1 MFRQRVIVFLTAG
14 PLMVY
19 LIYLGGLFYVIP
31 VTAVLLLATYEYAQ
45 IIRKIGWHM
54 PLWLLLP
61 AVFAQLL
68 AGYWTAADFFAP
80 ALVISLLAAI
90 AYVLWLYERRLS
102 ETAVA
107 DWFALMSGILIL
119 GWIGSHFLRLE
130 QFNWQ
135 WTMLAIVS
143 AWMADT
149 GAYVV
154 GKFLTNRVLG
164 RHQLSP
170 RLSPNKTVEG
180 FIGGI
185 LIGTGVT
192 AALASPLQIP
202 LGAAL
207 LLGLLSSIVS
217 PLGDLAIS
225 LLKREAGVKDSGVFF
240 PGHGGALDRID
251 TLLWSVTMA
260 YYLAAFVSRQ

>member
-1 MFRQRVIVFLTAG
+1 MFWQRVVVFLTAG

-19 LIYLGGLFYVIP
+19 LIYRGGLFYVIP
-31 VTAVLLLATYEYAQ
+31 VVAVLLLATYEYAQ
-45 IIRKIGWHM
+45 IIRKLGWQM

-68 AGYWTAADFFAP
+68 TGYWSQADLFAP
-80 ALVISLLAAI
+80 VLVVSSLVVI

-107 DWFALMSGILIL
+107 DWFALMAGILVL
-119 GWIGSHFLRLE
+119 GWVGSHFLRLE

-135 WTMLAIVS
+135 WTMLAIIS

-154 GKFLTNRVLG
+154 GKFLAGRVLG

-180 FIGGI
+180 FVGGI
-185 LIGTGVT
+185 LVGTGIT
-192 AALASPLQIP
+192 AALAGPLQIP
-202 LGAAL
+202 IWAAL
-207 LLGLLSSIVS
+207 LLGLLSSIIS
-217 PLGDLAIS
+217 PLGDLVIS
-225 LLKREAGVKDSGVFF
+225 LLKREAGVKDSGVLF
-240 PGHGGALDRID
+240 PGHGGALDRVD

-260 YYLAAFVSRQ
+260 YYLALFVER

>member
-1 MFRQRVIVFLTAG
+1 MFRQRALVFLTAG

-31 VTAVLLLATYEYAQ
+31 VTAVLLLATYEYAK
-45 IIRKIGWHM
+45 IIQKLGWQM

-61 AVFAQLL
+61 AVSGQLL
-68 AGYWTAADFFAP
+68 VGYWSQSDLFGP
-80 ALVISLLAAI
+80 VLVISLLATI
-90 AYVLWLYERRLS
+90 AYVLWLYERHLS

-107 DWFALMSGILIL
+107 DWFALMAGIFIL
-119 GWIGSHFLRLE
+119 GWLGSHFLRLT
-130 QFNWQ
+130 QFGWQ
-135 WTMLAIVS
+135 WIMLAMVS
-143 AWMADT
+143 AMIADT
-149 GAYVV
+149 GAYIV
-154 GKFLTNRVLG
+154 GKFMAGRLLG
-164 RHQLSP
+164 RHPLSP

-192 AALASPLQIP
+192 VALANPFQIP
-202 LGAAL
+202 LWAAF
-207 LLGLLSSIVS
+207 LLGLLSSIIS

-225 LLKREAGVKDSGVFF
+225 LLKREADVKDSGALF

-260 YYLAAFVSRQ
+260 YYLAAFVNR

>member
-19 LIYLGGLFYVIP
+19 LIYRGGLFYVIP

-45 IIRKIGWHM
+45 IVRKLGWQM

-61 AVFAQLL
+61 AVFLQLL
-68 AGYWTAADFFAP
+68 AGYNPAVDYFAP
-80 ALVISLLAAI
+80 FLVISLLAAI
-90 AYVLWLYERRLS
+90 AYVLWLYEKRLS

-107 DWFALMSGILIL
+107 DWFALMAGILIL
-119 GWIGSHFLRLE
+119 GWIGSHFLRLI
-130 QFNWQ
+130 QLGWQ

-143 AWMADT
+143 AWIADT

-154 GKFLTNRVLG
+154 GKFMTNRILG
-164 RHQLSP
+164 RHHLSP
-170 RLSPNKTVEG
+170 RLSPNKTIEG

-185 LIGTGVT
+185 IIGTGIT
-192 AALASPLQIP
+192 LALANPLHIP
-202 LGAAL
+202 LWAAL

-225 LLKREAGVKDSGVFF
+225 LLKREAGVKDSGTLF

-260 YYLAAFVSRQ
+260 YYLAAYVNR